1 MAKTFEQSIA
11 ELEEIVEQ
19 LENGDVTLDESLGL
33 FEKGIK
39 LSKSCQKMLDTA
51 EKKVSILM
59 TNDDGEMVK
68 EDLQVRTMNNIKEL
82 LKEQIKFTDG
92 YLDKYLAEKDKSAE
106 YYIQGNSD
114 TVFLRAVKDFVRY
127 L

>member
-19 LENGDVTLDESLGL
+19 LENGDESLGL

-59 TNDDGEMVK
+59 TNDDGEIVK
-68 EDLQVRTMNNIKEL
+68 ED
-82 LKEQIKFTDG
+82 FTGADN
-92 YLDKYLAEKDKSAE
+92 E
-106 YYIQGNSD
+106 
-114 TVFLRAVKDFVRY
+114 
-127 L
+127 

>member
-1 MAKTFEQSIA
+1 MAKTFEQSIT

-59 TNDDGEMVK
+59 MNDDGE
-68 EDLQVRTMNNIKEL
+68 L
-82 LKEQIKFTDG
+82 
-92 YLDKYLAEKDKSAE
+92 EK
-106 YYIQGNSD
+106 Q
-114 TVFLRAVKDFVRY
+114 DFPDMETEE
-127 L
+127 

>member
-39 LSKSCQKMLDTA
+39 LSKSWQKMLDTA

-59 TNDDGEMVK
+59 TNDDGEIVK
-68 EDLQVRTMNNIKEL
+68 ED
-82 LKEQIKFTDG
+82 FTGADN
-92 YLDKYLAEKDKSAE
+92 E
-106 YYIQGNSD
+106 
-114 TVFLRAVKDFVRY
+114 
-127 L
+127 

>member
-39 LSKSCQKMLDTA
+39 LLSKSCQKMLDTA

-59 TNDDGEMVK
+59 TNDDGEIVK
-68 EDLQVRTMNNIKEL
+68 ED
-82 LKEQIKFTDG
+82 FTGADN
-92 YLDKYLAEKDKSAE
+92 E
-106 YYIQGNSD
+106 
-114 TVFLRAVKDFVRY
+114 
-127 L
+127 

>member
-59 TNDDGEMVK
+59 TNDDGEIVK
-68 EDLQVRTMNNIKEL
+68 RTLQVRTMNNIKEL

-92 YLDKYLAEKDKSAE
+92 YLDKYLAEKTIRRIL
-106 YYIQGNSD
+106 YTRQCD

>member
-11 ELEEIVEQ
+11 E
-19 LENGDVTLDESLGL
+19 LDESLGL

-59 TNDDGEMVK
+59 TNDDGEIVK
-68 EDLQVRTMNNIKEL
+68 ED
-82 LKEQIKFTDG
+82 FTGADN
-92 YLDKYLAEKDKSAE
+92 E
-106 YYIQGNSD
+106 
-114 TVFLRAVKDFVRY
+114 
-127 L
+127 